1 MDWHRRHSSKVIV
14 LTSISLLK
22 MFIVIRNYFPADS
35 DCSKEVMTYDIHIQD
50 SCNIDISTS
59 SKYACSGN

>member
-1 MDWHRRHSSKVIV
+1 
-14 LTSISLLK
+14 

-35 DCSKEVMTYDIHIQD
+35 DCSMEVMTYDIHIQD